1 MAENT
6 KDPGGLGVLR
16 PFPGPRKNKDQ
27 KFKRGVPNPRIEESR
42 KKLKKP
48 YIDMVLIHQ
57 PFGDYY
63 GTYRAMEE
71 LYRMGRVKAI
81 GVSNFSPDRL
91 VDLAINADIPPMV
104 DQVETHVFNQQTEAR
119 KWMDKYG
126 CRIESWGPFAEGK
139 NNLFSNPVLTDI
151 GGKYGKT
158 AAQVA
163 LRFLLQKGI
172 AVIPKSVHAERMREN
187 IDVFD
192 FRLSEGDMGE
202 IEKLDTGTSLFVDH
216 SAPETSEMFNR
227 WEI

>member
-1 MAENT
+1 
-6 KDPGGLGVLR
+6 
-16 PFPGPRKNKDQ
+16 
-27 KFKRGVPNPRIEESR
+27 
-42 KKLKKP
+42 
-48 YIDMVLIHQ
+48 MVLIHQ

-163 LRFLLQKGI
+163 QIPPAERHRGHTQKRPCGKDEGEHRRLRFQALRGGHGRDREVGYRHLPLRRPLRSGDVGDVQQVGDLKPPGGIPPASHHHPTAFRRCSELLKYGM
-172 AVIPKSVHAERMREN
+172 SN
-187 IDVFD
+187 
-192 FRLSEGDMGE
+192 S
-202 IEKLDTGTSLFVDH
+202 
-216 SAPETSEMFNR
+216 
-227 WEI
+227 